1 MTLTGTKKHINK
13 SKGIYSATQN
23 LARTLLRIGFLVFD
37 APPPKA
43 NDDPATL
50 LTDAAADSRMPTV
63 PSPWFNHYGSSCSLR
78 QAQAFHKRSK
88 AIGLSCSDF
97 GMWDSPW
104 PWPQV
109 EEERHFALLLDAP
122 WIPWIPQGLA
132 AGTNNCEKWGLYGDL
147 PAI

>member
-97 GMWDSPW
+97 GMWDSHGFTHGCHKATGDGSW
-104 PWPQV
+104 VYHV
-109 EEERHFALLLDAP
+109 EMASSTPKEDTERGRSEVTS
-122 WIPWIPQGLA
+122 QQ
-132 AGTNNCEKWGLYGDL
+132 
-147 PAI
+147 